1 MLYATTSEQQKQR
14 LWLGV
19 KGEDAGSSKI
29 CSEPSDAPNFLWC
42 DYSYTVTEVIITVHA
57 FILKIAK
64 IPASN
69 DYYTKNMD
77 FAILLFKSC
86 SLIPGGKE

>member
-29 CSEPSDAPNFLWC
+29 CSEPSDAPSFFWC
-42 DYSYTVTEVIITVHA
+42 DYSYTVTEVIIRVHA

-64 IPASN
+64 IPAGN

-77 FAILLFKSC
+77 FAILLF
-86 SLIPGGKE
+86 